1 MKALLLL
8 SIGAVFANGILQRKE
23 YNLQRKRREFV
34 AKRRSKQIS
43 MDSRK
48 LENDVLTGMIPQE
61 KFPDGY
67 NFRKVVWNFIRL
79 IFKTSL
85 QNLMRSC
92 AQFAARR

>member
-8 SIGAVFANGILQRKE
+8 SIGAVFANGIFQRKE
-23 YNLQRKRREFV
+23 YTLQRKRREFV

-61 KFPDGY
+61 TFPD
-67 NFRKVVWNFIRL
+67 
-79 IFKTSL
+79 
-85 QNLMRSC
+85 C
-92 AQFAARR
+92 